1 MKYIAA
7 VWIVVL
13 AVVMA
18 GCAGMPGSDV
28 AESAAARPL
37 PYRQF
42 VVGAERPGPF
52 ALVLFLHGA
61 GERGDD
67 NAAQLKHGS
76 AELIGYCRKN
86 GIKAVLLFP
95 QCPRDRWWAGKEPPE
110 GGSMLTALEAL
121 LDAKTEEFKPDR
133 VYAVGL
139 SMGGFAVWELALR
152 NPERFAAVMPVCGG
166 GDPARAAKLTGL
178 PVLAVHG
185 SADTVVPVRLSREMV
200 RAIWNAGGEG
210 QLHIGAAAATYVV
223 LHLNGCS
230 RFVTVLLAF
239 LAAFICAGIY
249 GLIPAILKVKWKV
262 NELITCLM
270 LNYVATF
277 FVSWLI
283 QGPWKDPTGF
293 AFPRTR
299 KIPSAGELTTFFGT
313 RIHTGL
319 IIGLVIALALWFVIY
334 KTRWGFEIKL
344 IGAKEKVARYAG
356 MSVNRNILLVMF
368 LSAGIAGVAGM
379 VEICGITHRL
389 QANFA
394 SQLGSSGMT
403 IAYLA
408 QCHPLAAVVVSFLF
422 GGLLVGGNTIQKLG
436 LPVSTVQ
443 MIQGS
448 ILIFVAA
455 GGMFTK
461 YRIVRKERRL
471 GND

>member
-7 VWIVVL
+7 VWVVVL

-42 VVGAERPGPF
+42 VVGAERPVPF

-200 RAIWNAGGEG
+200 RAIWNAGGEN
-210 QLHIGAAAATYVV
+210 VV
-223 LHLNGCS
+223 YQELPLCGHDAW
-230 RFVTVLLAF
+230 TPAF
-239 LAAFICAGIY
+239 RCADNW
-249 GLIPAILKVKWKV
+249 KW
-262 NELITCLM
+262 L
-270 LNYVATF
+270 
-277 FVSWLI
+277 
-283 QGPWKDPTGF
+283 F
-293 AFPRTR
+293 AQQ
-299 KIPSAGELTTFFGT
+299 
-313 RIHTGL
+313 
-319 IIGLVIALALWFVIY
+319 
-334 KTRWGFEIKL
+334 
-344 IGAKEKVARYAG
+344 
-356 MSVNRNILLVMF
+356 NQQN
-368 LSAGIAGVAGM
+368 
-379 VEICGITHRL
+379 
-389 QANFA
+389 Q
-394 SQLGSSGMT
+394 
-403 IAYLA
+403 
-408 QCHPLAAVVVSFLF
+408 
-422 GGLLVGGNTIQKLG
+422 
-436 LPVSTVQ
+436 
-443 MIQGS
+443 
-448 ILIFVAA
+448 
-455 GGMFTK
+455 
-461 YRIVRKERRL
+461 
-471 GND
+471 

>member
-1 MKYIAA
+1 MRKQRYLTLEKRLS
-7 VWIVVL
+7 VPLWTKL
-13 AVVMA
+13 AVPLASIVAGFLFSAIFLLISGESSIEVYSVMF
-18 GCAGMPGSDV
+18 
-28 AESAAARPL
+28 E
-37 PYRQF
+37 
-42 VVGAERPGPF
+42 GAF
-52 ALVLFLHGA
+52 
-61 GERGDD
+61 
-67 NAAQLKHGS
+67 GS
-76 AELIGYCRKN
+76 AY
-86 GIKAVLLFP
+86 
-95 QCPRDRWWAGKEPPE
+95 
-110 GGSMLTALEAL
+110 
-121 LDAKTEEFKPDR
+121 
-133 VYAVGL
+133 GL
-139 SMGGFAVWELALR
+139 SE
-152 NPERFAAVMPVCGG
+152 
-166 GDPARAAKLTGL
+166 
-178 PVLAVHG
+178 
-185 SADTVVPVRLSREMV
+185 TVVKMIPLMIISVGVAFAFKMQ
-200 RAIWNAGGEG
+200 IWNAGGEG

-394 SQLGSSGMT
+394 CSS
-403 IAYLA
+403 AR
-408 QCHPLAAVVVSFLF
+408 
-422 GGLLVGGNTIQKLG
+422 LV
-436 LPVSTVQ
+436 
-443 MIQGS
+443 
-448 ILIFVAA
+448 
-455 GGMFTK
+455 
-461 YRIVRKERRL
+461 
-471 GND
+471 

>member
-1 MKYIAA
+1 
-7 VWIVVL
+7 
-13 AVVMA
+13 
-18 GCAGMPGSDV
+18 
-28 AESAAARPL
+28 
-37 PYRQF
+37 
-42 VVGAERPGPF
+42 
-52 ALVLFLHGA
+52 
-61 GERGDD
+61 
-67 NAAQLKHGS
+67 
-76 AELIGYCRKN
+76 
-86 GIKAVLLFP
+86 
-95 QCPRDRWWAGKEPPE
+95 
-110 GGSMLTALEAL
+110 
-121 LDAKTEEFKPDR
+121 
-133 VYAVGL
+133 
-139 SMGGFAVWELALR
+139 
-152 NPERFAAVMPVCGG
+152 
-166 GDPARAAKLTGL
+166 
-178 PVLAVHG
+178 
-185 SADTVVPVRLSREMV
+185 
-200 RAIWNAGGEG
+200 
-210 QLHIGAAAATYVV
+210 
-223 LHLNGCS
+223 
-230 RFVTVLLAF
+230 VLLAF

>member
-1 MKYIAA
+1 MRKQRYLTLEKRLS
-7 VWIVVL
+7 VPLWTKL
-13 AVVMA
+13 AVPLASIVAGFLFSAIFLLISGESSIEVYSVMF
-18 GCAGMPGSDV
+18 
-28 AESAAARPL
+28 E
-37 PYRQF
+37 
-42 VVGAERPGPF
+42 GAF
-52 ALVLFLHGA
+52 
-61 GERGDD
+61 
-67 NAAQLKHGS
+67 GS
-76 AELIGYCRKN
+76 AY
-86 GIKAVLLFP
+86 
-95 QCPRDRWWAGKEPPE
+95 
-110 GGSMLTALEAL
+110 
-121 LDAKTEEFKPDR
+121 
-133 VYAVGL
+133 GL
-139 SMGGFAVWELALR
+139 SE
-152 NPERFAAVMPVCGG
+152 
-166 GDPARAAKLTGL
+166 
-178 PVLAVHG
+178 
-185 SADTVVPVRLSREMV
+185 TVVKMIPLMIISVGVAFAFKMQ
-200 RAIWNAGGEG
+200 IWNAGGEG

-319 IIGLVIALALWFVIY
+319 IIGLAIALALWFVIY

-368 LSAGIAGVAGM
+368 L
-379 VEICGITHRL
+379 
-389 QANFA
+389 
-394 SQLGSSGMT
+394 
-403 IAYLA
+403 AYLA